1 MTLRSLLHAE
11 GEGERMVTPARVGLA
26 FGLCLASGLAT
37 SVGALSPFLVKVANS
52 KFMAFALGISSG
64 VMIYV
69 SFVELF
75 AGESMEE
82 FHHAG
87 FEDTVACRYST
98 LTFFGGLFFMWLLD
112 KLVHL
117 LTNKEVMKKASKFI
131 HGFTRRNPNAQ
142 EANLGESRLPPHAE
156 RAYNKDLEANKA
168 FDTAQ
173 ELACTTKDKTL
184 HAGDDESKFS
194 SDGFENHSLHDQEPP
209 RAPCP
214 RWRQACAEYTHKVL
228 AIFDSHDYDPA
239 LSTHHDDIIHEAEQE
254 AAEALMTDPYAHL
267 GRTGLL
273 TALAIGIHNV
283 PEGLATFIATLSSVK
298 AGGAMAVAIAIHNI
312 PEGIAVSMPYY
323 YATGSRYKALLYGTL
338 AGFPLPVGG
347 LIAYGIVSSDAE
359 ASSLMFGLLF
369 SLAAGMMVAV
379 VFMEILPNAYLF
391 DPRNIWVGRGV
402 ALGFAIMAASLLLFG
417 VGE

>member
-1 MTLRSLLHAE
+1 MTLRSLFSAE
-11 GEGERMVTPARVGLA
+11 EGNYQDHLTPDRIGLA
-26 FGLCLASGLAT
+26 FGLCLASGFAT
-37 SVGALSPFLVKVANS
+37 AVGSMTPFLVKVANS
-52 KFMAFALGISSG
+52 KFMAFALGVSSG

-75 AGESMEE
+75 AGESVDE
-82 FHHAG
+82 FENAG
-87 FEDTVACRYST
+87 YTDVLAYRYST
-98 LTFFGGLFFMWLLD
+98 LAFFGGLFFMWLLD
-112 KLVHL
+112 KIVHL
-117 LTNKEVMKKASKFI
+117 LTNREAL
-131 HGFTRRNPNAQ
+131 RLLNPFAQ
-142 EANLGESRLPPHAE
+142 DMSFREGYPSHAQDTSG
-156 RAYNKDLEANKA
+156 KDLEANKVA
-168 FDTAQ
+168 VAAE
-173 ELACTTKDKTL
+173 ELACPSKDKAQHTGDECSACSHGPEA
-184 HAGDDESKFS
+184 HA
-194 SDGFENHSLHDQEPP
+194 LHDQEHSKANRPKW
-209 RAPCP
+209 C
-214 RWRQACAEYTHKVL
+214 QACARYTSRVL
-228 AIFDSHDYDPA
+228 TAFDSNDLDLHSDGM
-239 LSTHHDDIIHEAEQE
+239 T
-254 AAEALMTDPYAHL
+254 AAEHAAVEQQMKDPYANL
-267 GRTGLL
+267 GKAGLM

-283 PEGLATFIATLSSVK
+283 PEGLATFMATLASIKS
-298 AGGAMAVAIAIHNI
+298 GGAMAVAIAIHNI